1 MKFWNEKPWRDERS
15 RMNKPYIP
23 KGCDQQGRT
32 PEAAEAATDLGVDEP
47 PPPDMLK
54 VVLGGLAI
62 AAALVA
68 VVAVVVLVAVGRW
81 G

>member
-1 MKFWNEKPWRDERS
+1 MKT
-15 RMNKPYIP
+15 KPYIP
-23 KGCDQQGRT
+23 KGCDDQGRN

-54 VVLGGLAI
+54 VVLGDLAI

>member
-1 MKFWNEKPWRDERS
+1 MSK
-15 RMNKPYIP
+15 KPYIP
-23 KGCDQQGRT
+23 KGCDDQGRN

-54 VVLGGLAI
+54 VVLGDLAI
-62 AAALVA
+62 AVALVA
-68 VVAVVVLVAVGRW
+68 VVAVVVLIAVGRW

>member
-23 KGCDQQGRT
+23 LGCDQQGRN

-47 PPPDMLK
+47 PPPDMLR
-54 VVLGGLAI
+54 VVLGDLAI
-62 AAALVA
+62 AVALVA